1 MDFLNKMKSESASLM
16 AIAAVA
22 GVIGTVVL
30 AVKATPKAMQIIEKE
45 SWKRHE
51 ECEEPMTKKDIV
63 KSAWKE
69 YIPTAIVG
77 AITIALIFGSNASN
91 KHKLASLTGA
101 CALLKEGHKRYSD
114 KIRELY
120 GNAVHDKIKEDISV
134 EDAKKTEILGYD
146 MVPMNDMVFSPDDET
161 EILMYENLSGLP
173 GAGRYFKTTP
183 SRVMVAE
190 MNLNR
195 NFVIGAEPDLNEF
208 YEYLGLEPLK
218 TGGLDGSVI
227 GWDTSGGYYW
237 VDFKHIRQETDDGLV
252 YYVLHTPYTPDILER
267 YCQN

>member
-1 MDFLNKMKSESASLM
+1 MSFKSALPTILSTMAAMGVGVTAALSAK
-16 AIAAVA
+16 AV
-22 GVIGTVVL
+22 
-30 AVKATPKAMQIIEKE
+30 PKALKIIEKK
-45 SWKRHE
+45 SW
-51 ECEEPMTKKDIV
+51 ECYTNAEDPLSKKDIV
-63 KSAWKE
+63 KLTWKE
-69 YIPTAIVG
+69 FIPTIAVG
-77 AITIALIFGSNASN
+77 VGTIACIFGSNILN
-91 KHKLASLTGA
+91 KKQQASLISA
-101 CALLKEGHKRYSD
+101 YALMSEGYKRYSD
-114 KIRELY
+114 KVRELY

-134 EDAKKTEILGYD
+134 EDAKETEILGYD
-146 MVPMNDMVFSPDDET
+146 MVPMGDMVFSAEDET

-218 TGGLDGSVI
+218 TDGLDGSVI

-237 VDFKHIRQETDDGLV
+237 VDFKHIRQETDDGLI
-252 YYVLHTPYTPDILER
+252 YYVLHTPYTPEILER